1 LGKRGRATLPIL
13 NRYMHIIV
21 AYSNW
26 CCRSLHFLY
35 MQITETKEKEKG
47 FSAKKKKGLPLLE
60 HESQPIDNCF
70 FNKNESFI
78 Y

>member
-1 LGKRGRATLPIL
+1 
-13 NRYMHIIV
+13 
-21 AYSNW
+21 
-26 CCRSLHFLY
+26 